1 MISVLSDSV
10 LPPGFEQEATQ
21 LPCPPEELVRTNV
34 AIETLQKLDEHDKA
48 VQEQVPSHVN

>member
-48 VQEQVPSHVN
+48 VQDQVPSHVN